1 MRDELER
8 RQPTR
13 LLPGRLPDASGDAE
27 PRLSALAGIHHV
39 GLRVADLDE
48 AAERWSRQ
56 FGLTIGERH
65 ADRAYL
71 RCGFED
77 YSLELIA
84 SDSPGFDHAGWELG
98 PGRSF
103 ADLGVDGELIER
115 PDGRAPSLLLA
126 DPDGFGVEIVEWTPR
141 ESEFPDV
148 ARLSGDLPGLHP
160 RRLGHVNVLSE
171 DVQRLSRFYVDDLG
185 FRVTDYL
192 GDEGIWL
199 HLNADHH
206 VHAMVQ
212 KSPTHFHHFA
222 LELAD
227 IGEMRVALDHLAK
240 HGRWVVWGPGRHGV
254 AASLF
259 AYIRIPEDDL
269 IVELYADMEQLRL
282 DHKPRDWEDTPHSSN
297 VWGTLPPRTY
307 FRFDEEA
314 IEIERGQLQ
323 ALGRLPD

>member
-1 MRDELER
+1 MN
-8 RQPTR
+8 
-13 LLPGRLPDASGDAE
+13 G
-27 PRLSALAGIHHV
+27 LARIHHV
-39 GLRVADLDE
+39 GLRVADLEE
-48 AAERWSRQ
+48 ATRRWSRQ
-56 FGLTIGERH
+56 FGFSVRERFG
-65 ADRAYL
+65 DRVYL
-71 RCGFED
+71 CCAFED

-84 SDSPGFDHAGWELG
+84 SDSPGFDHAAWELA

-103 ADLGVDGELIER
+103 ADLAVDGELVQR
-115 PDGRAPSLLLA
+115 GGGRTPSLTLA

-141 ESEFPDV
+141 ESAFPDV
-148 ARLSGDLPGLHP
+148 SRLSDELPALHP

-171 DVQRLSRFYVDDLG
+171 DVQRLSRFYVDALG
-185 FRVTDYL
+185 FRITDYL

-212 KSPTHFHHFA
+212 KSPAHFHHFA

-227 IGEMRVALDHLAK
+227 FGEMRVALDHLAK

-259 AYIRIPEDDL
+259 AYIRIPEEEL
-269 IVELYADMEQLRL
+269 LVELYADMEQLRPG
-282 DHKPRDWEDTPHSSN
+282 HEPRDWEDTPHSSN
-297 VWGTLPPRTY
+297 IWGTLPPRTY
-307 FRFDEEA
+307 FRFDSEA

-323 ALGRLPD
+323 ALGRAPT